1 MLRVTVLELPATW
14 GEPRASLSLVDA
26 ELERGPSTDL
36 VLLPEASL
44 TGYVSPAGDFDLRPF
59 AEPLD
64 GPTARGLAELARR
77 HRTHVVGPLVLS
89 EGGHRY
95 NAMAGFDRSGSPIF
109 TYRKRH
115 PWIPE
120 TWATPGP
127 ERAPIVDIEGTRV
140 TIAVCYDVHFLEED
154 AAVDLHASDLLL
166 FASAWVEEEDSRPAR
181 LPQLARDHHIAVA
194 NANWA
199 PGVVRVPG
207 QGGSAIFDANGD
219 VLARAPSARAAP
231 PRVIRID
238 AVVANGGERELERTA
253 QRARLAE

>member
-1 MLRVTVLELPATW
+1 MVLRVTVLELPATW

-26 ELERGPSTDL
+26 ELERGAPTDL
-36 VLLPEASL
+36 VLLPEAALS
-44 TGYVSPAGDFDLRPF
+44 GYVSPAGDFDLRPF

-77 HRTHVVGPLVLS
+77 HRTHVVGPLVLA
-89 EGGHRY
+89 EGAHRY
-95 NAMAGFDRSGSPIF
+95 NAMVGFDRTGMPIF

-120 TWATPGP
+120 TWATAGP
-127 ERAPIVDIEGTRV
+127 ERAPVVDIEGTRV

-154 AAVDLHASDLLL
+154 AAEDLHASDLLL

-181 LPQLARDHHIAVA
+181 LPQLARAHRIAVA

-207 QGGSAIFDANGD
+207 QGGSAIFDAKGE
-219 VLARAPSARAAP
+219 VLARAPYARAAP

-238 AVVANGGERELERTA
+238 ADITNGGDR
-253 QRARLAE
+253 